1 MTTRRTFLQW
11 TATSLAAA
19 AASRA
24 AWAQQWPSK
33 TIRIIVPFSAGS
45 TSDVIA
51 RLIAQPLSAALG
63 QSIIVENRGGAGG
76 SIGSALVAQAAPDGH
91 TLLFNASAH
100 GAAAAVYPK
109 LPYHPARDFAGIA
122 VVGTVPNVTVTAP
135 SKGFKTLGDLVAH
148 AKKGQSTF
156 SSAGVGSAT
165 HWAAERLRLAAGFDA
180 THVPFKGGPEALT
193 EVATGRVD
201 FMCIGITSG
210 LPFIRDKRLVALAVN
225 TTKRSPTLPDVP
237 TTVESGYP
245 DSEYTF
251 WNGLLAPAKTPRPVI
266 DRLHAEV
273 QKALKTPAVMEKV
286 KNQGL
291 EPLPL
296 SPAEFDQM
304 IARDIETH
312 VGIVKKAGLTF
323 K

>member
-1 MTTRRTFLQW
+1 MTTRRTFLQL
-11 TATSLAAA
+11 TATSIAAA
-19 AASRA
+19 AASRT
-24 AWAQQWPSK
+24 AWAQQWPAK

-63 QSIIVENRGGAGG
+63 QSVIVENRGGAGG
-76 SIGSALVAQAAPDGH
+76 SIGSAVVAQAAPDGH

-109 LPYHPARDFAGIA
+109 LSYHPARDFAGIA

-135 SKGFKTLGDLVAH
+135 SKGFKTLRELVEH
-148 AKKGQSTF
+148 AKKNRTTF
-156 SSAGVGSAT
+156 GSAGVGSAT

-193 EVATGRVD
+193 EVSQGRVD

-251 WNGLLAPAKTPRPVI
+251 WNGLLAPAKTPRAVI
-266 DRLHAEV
+266 ERLHAEV
-273 QKALKTPAVMEKV
+273 QKALQSPAVMEKV
-286 KNQGL
+286 KSQGL

-296 SPAEFDQM
+296 SPAEFDKM
-304 IARDIETH
+304 IARDIDSH
-312 VGIVKKAGLTF
+312 IAIVKKAGLTF